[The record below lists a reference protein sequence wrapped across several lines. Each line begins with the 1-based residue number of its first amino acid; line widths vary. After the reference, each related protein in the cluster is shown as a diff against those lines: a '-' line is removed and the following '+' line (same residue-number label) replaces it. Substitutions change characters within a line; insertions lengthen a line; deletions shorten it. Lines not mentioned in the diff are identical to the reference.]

1 MTREWPSI
9 RYLTWQPNTDLTE
22 KYSPRTNV
30 LAYFTAT
37 SVTYRDSFNNV
48 SASTAASDKEL
59 IDDDDDEELDKKS
72 KQGPI
77 L

>member
-1 MTREWPSI
+1 
-9 RYLTWQPNTDLTE
+9 
-22 KYSPRTNV
+22 
-30 LAYFTAT
+30 
-37 SVTYRDSFNNV
+37 VTYRDSFNNV

-72 KQGPI
+72 KQGPM